1 MSYTGSKSFVPP
13 VGTLFNINT
22 GTIGTPVWLPVNE
35 VLSITPS
42 GRKFAVEKTTNLSST
57 AEEKLKTLLDSGT
70 IEIEYN
76 YLGCDDAT
84 DTALETAFTAPG
96 VNQYT
101 IVIPGLPSTK
111 TETISFSG
119 IMVEKS
125 VDKIE
130 RDKVMKAKVK
140 IDVTNAITFAAA

>member
-22 GTIGTPVWLPVNE
+22 GTISTPVWTPINE
-35 VLSITPS
+35 VKSITLA

-70 IEIEYN
+70 VEIEYN

-84 DTALETAFTAPG
+84 DTALETAFTTAG
-96 VNQYT
+96 VSQFQ
-101 IVIPGLPSTK
+101 IVIPRPAQ
-111 TETISFSG
+111 
-119 IMVEKS
+119 
-125 VDKIE
+125 
-130 RDKVMKAKVK
+130 R
-140 IDVTNAITFAAA
+140 